1 MLFLHKYYNYEI
13 IINTKMYFSTDKKLF
28 VLFCTEMNLLN
39 ILRNSTIYFLFYK
52 FQHFSQND
60 TFYTIGQI
68 KFPCVA

>member
-1 MLFLHKYYNYEI
+1 
-13 IINTKMYFSTDKKLF
+13 MYFSTDKKLF
-28 VLFCTEMNLLN
+28 DLFCIEMILLN